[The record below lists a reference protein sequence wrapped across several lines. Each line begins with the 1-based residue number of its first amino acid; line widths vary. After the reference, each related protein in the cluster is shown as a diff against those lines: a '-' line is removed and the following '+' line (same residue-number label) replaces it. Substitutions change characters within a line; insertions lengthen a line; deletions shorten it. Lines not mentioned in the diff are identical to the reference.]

1 MSLFS
6 DSGVGLVLSMV
17 RYSPDIKQVYNC
29 KANDV
34 GSCIMN
40 GRIVYVLVSK
50 RLSTNCLYD
59 KAAERA
65 VLTARLTGIKV
76 LQLQSPCIEYI
87 FNTVK

>member
-29 KANDV
+29 EANDL

-40 GRIVYVLVSK
+40 GRIVYVFVFK
-50 RLSTNCLYD
+50 RLSTNRLYG

-65 VLTARLTGIKV
+65 VLTARLTGITV
-76 LQLQSPCIEYI
+76 L
-87 FNTVK
+87 